1 MTWYE
6 DLRHIEWN
14 GRKYTVL
21 DKIKGEGRTC
31 LGLADFKDVAEVA
44 AAMNLGQRRPLPV
57 NLVWVEETEAGFVP
71 LTRKD
76 TDRILKQKS
85 ERAVEAFRKK

>member
-21 DKIKGEGRTC
+21 DKIKEEGRSY
-31 LGLADFKDVAEVA
+31 LGLATFDEVAEVA
-44 AAMNLGQRRPLPV
+44 TAMNAGKRLPLPTR
-57 NLVWVEETEAGFVP
+57 LIWVEEDGTCFTP
-71 LTRKD
+71 LAKKEVDQIMKRKG
-76 TDRILKQKS
+76 